1 MALKR
6 SAWIVLIV
14 AVFFLE
20 SGSARIVSM
29 AVGRVREFVV
39 TSREVQLNDALEQVL
54 YSDKPAKI
62 SKDFD
67 SSSFSKKVTAV
78 LLEWVVHLEAKNLQ
92 VAPISATEVT
102 AAQAR
107 AEKALKGNSTWKA
120 LQPTKREIEGIISR
134 KLQAKKFI
142 RFRADS
148 SVLPVSDQE
157 AQRYFEQNRTR
168 FGNMPFENFRANI
181 KTFLARE
188 QVESRLKDW
197 FEVLQ
202 SKYQVRN
209 FLAEL

>member
-1 MALKR
+1 
-6 SAWIVLIV
+6 
-14 AVFFLE
+14 
-20 SGSARIVSM
+20 M
-29 AVGRVREFVV
+29 AVGRVRENVV
-39 TSREVQLNDALEQVL
+39 TSREVQMNDAIEQVL
-54 YSDKPAKI
+54 YSDKPVKM

-92 VAPISATEVT
+92 VAPISGSEVSV
-102 AAQAR
+102 AKAR
-107 AEKALKGNSTWKA
+107 AEKSLKGNSVWKGLA
-120 LQPTKREIEGIISR
+120 PTSKEIEGIISR

-157 AQRYFEQNRTR
+157 AQRYFEANRVR

-188 QVESRLKDW
+188 QVEARLKDW